1 MSNNIPFSQ
10 RELDIIR
17 AVKKAD
23 PNAKFSF
30 NGRVVNRF
38 DFLYGGVKWETNPV
52 SWEQVL
58 ENILESKTNES

>member
-17 AVKKAD
+17 AVKKA
-23 PNAKFSF
+23 NAKFSF

-58 ENILESKTNES
+58 ENILESKSNES

>member
-23 PNAKFSF
+23 PNAK
-30 NGRVVNRF
+30 
-38 DFLYGGVKWETNPV
+38 LYGGVKWETNPV

-58 ENILESKTNES
+58 ENILESKSNES